1 MLVRCACQRKPG
13 VLFVTRCGRLL
24 QRFGENKV
32 GKIVMGVLGMTL
44 LACLVYSA
52 ATEERQYAAYT
63 PSTGLAER
71 QVKQGEIT
79 KMELQLAAK
88 EVSSSSSDS
97 SIRNRAEQQRQ
108 QNQTRRAKPRQR
120 PRLFVCRACVGASR
134 DWPHAAW
141 ARLVRTV
148 VSLYGV
154 SPPFLRVLSMFCRR
168 CTTR

>member
-1 MLVRCACQRKPG
+1 MPVRCACQRKPG

-71 QVKQGEIT
+71 QVKQALRDQLRKYKPHT
-79 KMELQLAAK
+79 DHELFA
-88 EVSSSSSDS
+88 
-97 SIRNRAEQQRQ
+97 RAYGYV
-108 QNQTRRAKPRQR
+108 R
-120 PRLFVCRACVGASR
+120 P
-134 DWPHAAW
+134 
-141 ARLVRTV
+141 
-148 VSLYGV
+148 YY
-154 SPPFLRVLSMFCRR
+154 
-168 CTTR
+168 

>member
-1 MLVRCACQRKPG
+1 VLVRCACQRKPG

-32 GKIVMGVLGMTL
+32 GKIAMGVLGMTL

-71 QVKQGEIT
+71 QVKQGDIT
-79 KMELQLAAK
+79 KMEMQLAAK

-97 SIRNRAEQQRQ
+97 RIRLVGRNLARA
-108 QNQTRRAKPRQR
+108 RAFLCAGRDWR
-120 PRLFVCRACVGASR
+120 PRRVGSVA
-134 DWPHAAW
+134 
-141 ARLVRTV
+141 
-148 VSLYGV
+148 
-154 SPPFLRVLSMFCRR
+154 
-168 CTTR
+168 